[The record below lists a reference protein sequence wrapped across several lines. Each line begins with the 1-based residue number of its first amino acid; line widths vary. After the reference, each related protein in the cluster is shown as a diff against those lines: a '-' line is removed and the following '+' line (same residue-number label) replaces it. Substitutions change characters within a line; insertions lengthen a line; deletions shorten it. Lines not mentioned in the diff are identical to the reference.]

1 MISIRAGGAYLL
13 GHWTRGR
20 SPMGVVSELSRV
32 EALGWGEGSC
42 MGRRPLRGDSFRTEG
57 NAGQQ
62 WLFKKKTRNSCG

>member
-1 MISIRAGGAYLL
+1 
-13 GHWTRGR
+13 
-20 SPMGVVSELSRV
+20 MGVVSELSRV